1 MKDKKVDEDK
11 LCGFLD
17 EGAVFDGTMKFSGSF
32 RIDGEFKGKIEA
44 NAVLIIG
51 PKGKVEAELNVSHV
65 VVNGSFT
72 GNIKSSEKVEVNREG
87 RVVGTI
93 TAPKLVVEEGAYLD
107 AQCQT
112 AAYEGAVARESGKT
126 A

>member
-51 PKGKVEAELNVSHV
+51 PKGKVEAELNVSHI

-93 TAPKLVVEEGAYLD
+93 TTPKLVVEEGAFLD

-112 AAYEGAVARESGKT
+112 SGHESGAARESGKT

>member
-72 GNIKSSEKVEVNREG
+72 GNIKASEKVEVNREG
-87 RVVGTI
+87 RIVGTI
-93 TAPKLVVEEGAYLD
+93 TTPKLVVA
-107 AQCQT
+107 
-112 AAYEGAVARESGKT
+112 
-126 A
+126 

>member
-1 MKDKKVDEDK
+1 MKDRRMDEQK

-17 EGAVFDGTMKFSGSF
+17 EGAVFEGTMMFHGSF
-32 RIDGEFKGKIEA
+32 RIDGEFKGKIDA
-44 NAVLIIG
+44 DAVLIIG

-65 VVNGSFT
+65 VISGAFT
-72 GNIKSSEKVEVNREG
+72 GNIKAGEKVEISREG

-93 TAPKLVVEEGAYLD
+93 VAPKLVVEEGAFLD

-112 AAYEGAVARESGKT
+112 SAPESKPIREAEAKS
-126 A
+126 